1 MKASAESAPLCTC
14 QVLSVGASINLH
26 GCLLLA
32 EGKALCEGISEVCAS
47 MLSQGIQCW
56 CKHQAEEL
64 SAGSE
69 STGTLDKEVDAIR
82 VNLKGFPDTEFFR
95 VEVSYLT

>member
-1 MKASAESAPLCTC
+1 MKASAKSA
-14 QVLSVGASINLH
+14 
-26 GCLLLA
+26 
-32 EGKALCEGISEVCAS
+32 AS
-47 MLSQGIQCW
+47 MPSQSIQCW

-64 SAGSE
+64 FAGTE

-95 VEVSYLT
+95 VEVSYLTQSRNLDIALLGCAATEHAG

>member
-47 MLSQGIQCW
+47 MLLKVFSVGASIKQRSFL
-56 CKHQAEEL
+56 QARRAQARWTKRWMQ
-64 SAGSE
+64 SAS
-69 STGTLDKEVDAIR
+69 I
-82 VNLKGFPDTEFFR
+82 
-95 VEVSYLT
+95 